1 MSGHLNDSFVMDKE
15 TYMKMVGL
23 MEKAEREKNLAT
35 EEAATCKQRLKEL
48 QGARSQQV
56 SCGPGNTYYQ
66 ALQMSLPGG
75 QA

>member
-1 MSGHLNDSFVMDKE
+1 
-15 TYMKMVGL
+15 MKMVGL

-56 SCGPGNTYYQ
+56 SCSPGN
-66 ALQMSLPGG
+66 M
-75 QA
+75 